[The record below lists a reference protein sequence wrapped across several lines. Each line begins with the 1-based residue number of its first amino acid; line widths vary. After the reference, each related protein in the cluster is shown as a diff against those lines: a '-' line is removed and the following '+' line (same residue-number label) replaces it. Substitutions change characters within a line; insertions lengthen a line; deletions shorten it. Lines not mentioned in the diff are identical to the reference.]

1 MGLRKSGTRNTL
13 KFSAE
18 EVTLAVD
25 MLASLEKTIDMVYYL
40 MERENV
46 GTFVL
51 MLLKAENADMGTILE
66 KEKRDTDILFEI
78 NKEKSTYV
86 MLCQDTKVDGGYRF
100 AERVIESIA
109 AGKGTDIYCSQ
120 VEVRTTK
127 HPVKTVL
134 FTLLEIFLKAQRET
148 KTSEIVYKSLN

>member
-1 MGLRKSGTRNTL
+1 MGLRKSGTHNTL

-25 MLASLEKTIDMVYYL
+25 MLEALEKTIDMVYYL

-51 MLLKAENADMGTILE
+51 ILLKAQNADLETILE

-100 AERVIESIA
+100 SERIIESIE

-120 VEVRTTK
+120 VEVRTTHHK
-127 HPVKTVL
+127 VETVL